1 MKPVLVT
8 CVYDARSD
16 WLLGGKDNDE
26 ELYETSLKNLANFGM
41 PMHLYCW
48 PWRVKLLTKIVK

>member
-1 MKPVLVT
+1 MMKPILVT

-26 ELYETSLKNLANFGM
+26 ELYETSLDSSNCELSILQPNNI
-41 PMHLYCW
+41 Y
-48 PWRVKLLTKIVK
+48 RN